1 MGRTIRINENGFKS
15 IVMAVLEDVYASK
28 RGFPRYGDNDKLEL
42 VKDNNVVDGGNFPI
56 KRNGITYWVSR
67 SNTISLY
74 VYCKDRDGNWC
85 VLASKRGPNTT
96 QSGRWNVV
104 CGFLDYGY
112 SLEETAV
119 KECQEETGVSI
130 DINSLHLIGTNSSR
144 RHDAVNSCF
153 YAVLD
158 GTIDEYPTNISGCEE
173 GEVSEAKWIRF
184 DELDTYRFAGH
195 QKEHVLSIFKEYCS
209 EGNSHS
215 KAILL
220 RYLKQMVTDNE
231 IDNEQYN
238 NILNILKYGKN

>member
-1 MGRTIRINENGFKS
+1 MKRIVKLNESDVKAMIRMALNE
-15 IVMAVLEDVYASK
+15 VYTSSDK
-28 RGFPRYGDNDKLEL
+28 RPIYSYNDKLEL
-42 VKDNNVVDGGNFPI
+42 VKDRNIVDGGNFAI
-56 KRNGITYWVSR
+56 RRNGVQYWVSR

-74 VYCKDRDGNWC
+74 VYCKDVDGSWC
-85 VLASKRGPNTT
+85 VLASKRGPNAT

-153 YAVLD
+153 YAVLN
-158 GTIDEYPTNISGCEE
+158 GTIDEYPTDISGCEE

-184 DELDTYRFAGH
+184 DELDAYRFAGH
-195 QKEHVLSIFKEYCS
+195 QKEHALSIFKEYCG

-215 KAILL
+215 KAMLL